1 MKAAL
6 ELSSK
11 KNSDG
16 LYEIYIRIQDNL
28 GKKKRIKANYAVAK
42 NQFKSKNHNMQWIKN
57 HPNAKKANADLKLLL
72 DEYNDVVLLTLA
84 QKKSITPEFIIY
96 KATKTNEL
104 PTIKQFFETKISQM
118 LEYNQRKGY
127 TQVLNNWLKY
137 TKENKLG
144 DLDFKQVDVQ
154 ILKGF
159 ENFLYK
165 KGLGSSTVY
174 GNLKRVRSCYN
185 MAIKEQ
191 IIGVGDYIFRAYT
204 MPKVKATKKE
214 KLDIDELKLFA
225 SQEYENGSII
235 KTAQQVFMLAF
246 NLAGVRIEDVLT
258 LKWDDVKS
266 ERIEYVMAKTGAINS
281 FQITPQIRTILD
293 YFKSLKTDNSKKL
306 IVPILDEKIALL
318 KSSKSEVDNE
328 NYKKEIGRKTALINK
343 FLKKIGEDAVIDK
356 KISSHIARHT
366 FASIAIKKSNGDIN
380 FVQNALK
387 HSNAKITQVYLAS
400 LDNDSMDS
408 KMNDVTSF

>member
-28 GKKKRIKANYAVAK
+28 GKKKRVKANYAVAK
-42 NQFKSKNHNMQWIKN
+42 NQFKSKNHNMQWVRN
-57 HPNAKKANADLKLLL
+57 HPNAKKVNADLKLLL
-72 DEYNDVVLLTLA
+72 DEYNDVVLMTAA
-84 QKKSITPEFIIY
+84 QKKSITPEFVIY

-104 PTIKQFFETKISQM
+104 PTIKEYFEIKISQM

-137 TKENKLG
+137 TKEGKLG
-144 DLDFKQVDVQ
+144 DLDFKQIDVQ

-165 KGLGSSTVY
+165 KGLSSGTVY
-174 GNLKRVRSCYN
+174 SNLKRLRSCFN

-191 IIGVGDYIFRAYT
+191 IIEVGDYIFRAYT
-204 MPKVKATKKE
+204 MPKVKATQKE
-214 KLDIDELKLFA
+214 KLTLEELKLFA
-225 SQEYENGSII
+225 SQEYSDGSLI

-258 LKWDDVKS
+258 LKWENVKK
-266 ERIEYVMAKTGAINS
+266 ERIEYVMVKTGAINS
-281 FQITPQIRTILD
+281 FQITPQILNILN
-293 YFKSLKTDNSKKL
+293 YFKSIKSDKAKL
-306 IVPILDEKIALL
+306 IVPIVDEKIALL

-328 NYKKEIGRKTALINK
+328 IYKKEIGRKTALINK

-408 KMNDVTSF
+408 KMNDVTSI

>member
-28 GKKKRIKANYAVAK
+28 GKKKRVKANYAVAK
-42 NQFKSKNHNMQWIKN
+42 NQFKSKKHNMQWVRN
-57 HPNAKKANADLKLLL
+57 HPNAKKVNADLKLVL
-72 DEYNDVVLLTLA
+72 DEYNDVVLMTAA
-84 QKKSITPEFIIY
+84 QKKSITPEFVIY

-104 PTIKQFFETKISQM
+104 PTIKQYFETKIAQM

-137 TKENKLG
+137 TKEGKLG
-144 DLDFKQVDVQ
+144 DLDFKQIDVQ

-165 KGLGSSTVY
+165 KELSSGTVY
-174 GNLKRVRSCYN
+174 SNLKRLRSCFN

-191 IIGVGDYIFRAYT
+191 IIEVGDYIFRAYT
-204 MPKVKATKKE
+204 MPKVKATQKE
-214 KLDIDELKLFA
+214 KLTLEELKLFA
-225 SQEYENGSII
+225 SQEYTNGSLI

-258 LKWDDVKS
+258 LKWENVKK
-266 ERIEYVMAKTGAINS
+266 ERIEYVMVKTGAINS
-281 FQITPQIRTILD
+281 FQITPQILSILN
-293 YFKSLKTDNSKKL
+293 YFKSIKSEKAKL
-306 IVPILDEKIALL
+306 IVPIVDEKIALL

-356 KISSHIARHT
+356 KISTHIARHT

-408 KMNDVTSF
+408 KMNDVTSL

>member
-11 KNSDG
+11 KNSNG

-28 GKKKRIKANYAVAK
+28 GKKKRIKANCAITK
-42 NQFKSKNHNMQWIKN
+42 NQFKSKNHNFNWVRN
-57 HPNAKKANADLKLLL
+57 HPNAKKINADLKLQLE
-72 DEYNDVVLLTLA
+72 EYNDVLLMSET
-84 QKKSITPEFIIY
+84 QKKSVTPEYIIY
-96 KATKTNEL
+96 KKNKKTDV
-104 PTIKQFFETKISQM
+104 PTIKQYIEIKISQM

-127 TQVLNNWLKY
+127 IQVLNNWLNY
-137 TKENKLG
+137 TNEKKLG
-144 DLDFKQVDVQ
+144 NLDFKQIDVQ

-159 ENFLYK
+159 ENFLFK
-165 KGLGSSTVY
+165 KGLSSGTVY
-174 GNLKRVRSCYN
+174 GNLKRIRTCFN

-191 IIGVGDYIFRAYT
+191 IISVGDYIFRAYT
-204 MPKVKATKKE
+204 MPKVKATQKE
-214 KLDIDELKLFA
+214 KLTIDELKLFI
-225 SQEYENGSII
+225 SQNYEDGSLI
-235 KTAQQVFMLAF
+235 KTTQQLFLLAF

-258 LKWDDVKS
+258 LKWENVKK

-281 FQITPQIRTILD
+281 FQITPQIKLILD
-293 YFKSLKTDNSKKL
+293 YFKSIKSHGAKL
-306 IVPILDEKIALL
+306 IIPIMNEEIANL
-318 KSSKSEVDNE
+318 KSSKDEAENE
-328 NYKKEIGRKTALINK
+328 KYKKEIGRKTSLVNK
-343 FLKKIGEDAVIDK
+343 FLKKIGEDALIEK
-356 KISSHIARHT
+356 KISTHIARHT

-408 KMNDVTSF
+408 KMNDVTSL

>member
-28 GKKKRIKANYAVAK
+28 GKKKRVKANYAVAK
-42 NQFKSKNHNMQWIKN
+42 NQFKSKNHNMQWVRN
-57 HPNAKKANADLKLLL
+57 HPNAKKVNADLKLVL
-72 DEYNDVVLLTLA
+72 DEYNDVVLMTAA
-84 QKKSITPEFIIY
+84 QKKSITPEFVIY

-104 PTIKQFFETKISQM
+104 PTIKEYFEIKISQM

-144 DLDFKQVDVQ
+144 DLDFKQIDVQ

-159 ENFLYK
+159 ENFLLK
-165 KGLGSSTVY
+165 KELSSGTVY
-174 GNLKRVRSCYN
+174 SNLKRLRSCFN

-191 IIGVGDYIFRAYT
+191 IIEVGDYIFRAYT
-204 MPKVKATKKE
+204 MPKVKATQKE
-214 KLDIDELKLFA
+214 KLTLEELKLFA
-225 SQEYENGSII
+225 SQEYSDGSLI

-258 LKWDDVKS
+258 LKWENVKK

-281 FQITPQIRTILD
+281 FQITPQILSILN
-293 YFKSLKTDNSKKL
+293 YFKSIKSENAKL
-306 IVPILDEKIALL
+306 IVPIVDEKIALL

-356 KISSHIARHT
+356 KISTHIARHT

-408 KMNDVTSF
+408 KMNDVTSL

>member
-1 MKAAL
+1 
-6 ELSSK
+6 
-11 KNSDG
+11 
-16 LYEIYIRIQDNL
+16 
-28 GKKKRIKANYAVAK
+28 
-42 NQFKSKNHNMQWIKN
+42 
-57 HPNAKKANADLKLLL
+57 
-72 DEYNDVVLLTLA
+72 
-84 QKKSITPEFIIY
+84 
-96 KATKTNEL
+96 
-104 PTIKQFFETKISQM
+104 
-118 LEYNQRKGY
+118 
-127 TQVLNNWLKY
+127 
-137 TKENKLG
+137 
-144 DLDFKQVDVQ
+144 LDFKQVDVQ

-159 ENFLYK
+159 ENFLFK

-174 GNLKRVRSCYN
+174 GNLKRVRSCFN

-281 FQITPQIRTILD
+281 FQITPQIRAILD
-293 YFKSLKTDNSKKL
+293 YFQSLKTDKSKKL

-328 NYKKEIGRKTALINK
+328 KYKKEIGRKTALINK

-408 KMNDVTSF
+408 KMNDVTSI

>member
-11 KNSDG
+11 KNADG

-28 GKKKRIKANYAVAK
+28 GKKKRVKANYAVSK
-42 NQFKSKNHNMQWIKN
+42 TQFKSKNHNMQWVRN
-57 HPNAKKANADLKLLL
+57 HPNAKKVNADLKLLI
-72 DEYNDVVLLTLA
+72 DEYNDVVLLTSA
-84 QKKSITPEFIIY
+84 QKKSLSPEYVIY
-96 KATKTNEL
+96 RASKNNGI
-104 PTIKQFFETKISQM
+104 PTLREYFDLKISQM

-137 TKENKLG
+137 TNEEKLG
-144 DLDFKQVDVQ
+144 DLDFKQIDVQ

-159 ENFLYK
+159 ENFLFK
-165 KGLGSSTVY
+165 KGLESSSVY
-174 GNLKRVRSCYN
+174 GNLKRVRSCFN

-191 IIGVGDYIFRAYT
+191 IIGVGDYIFKAYT

-214 KLDIDELKLFA
+214 KLTIDELKLFIE
-225 SQEYENGSII
+225 QEYENGSVI
-235 KTAQQVFMLAF
+235 KTSQQAFMLAF
-246 NLAGVRIEDVLT
+246 NMAGVRIEDVLT
-258 LKWDDVKS
+258 LKWDNVKKD
-266 ERIEYVMAKTGAINS
+266 RIEYVMVKTGSINS
-281 FQITPQIRTILD
+281 FQITPQIRKILD
-293 YFKSLKTDNSKKL
+293 YFKSVKREDSQL
-306 IVPILDEKIALL
+306 IVPIMDDKMVEL
-318 KSSKSEVDNE
+318 KSSKNE
-328 NYKKEIGRKTALINK
+328 KENEMYKKEVGRKTALINK

-356 KISSHIARHT
+356 KISTHIARHT

-408 KMNDVTSF
+408 KMNDVTSI

>member
-28 GKKKRIKANYAVAK
+28 GKKKRVKANYAVAK
-42 NQFKSKNHNMQWIKN
+42 NQFKSKNHNMQWVRN
-57 HPNAKKANADLKLLL
+57 HPNAKKVNADLKLLL
-72 DEYNDVVLLTLA
+72 DEYNDVVLMTAA
-84 QKKSITPEFIIY
+84 QKKSITPEFVIY

-104 PTIKQFFETKISQM
+104 PTIKQYFETKIAQM

-137 TKENKLG
+137 TKEGKLG
-144 DLDFKQVDVQ
+144 DLDFKQIDVQ

-165 KGLGSSTVY
+165 KELSSGTVY
-174 GNLKRVRSCYN
+174 SNLKRLRSCFN

-191 IIGVGDYIFRAYT
+191 IIEVGDYIFRAYT
-204 MPKVKATKKE
+204 MPKVKATQKE
-214 KLDIDELKLFA
+214 KLTLEELKLFA
-225 SQEYENGSII
+225 SQEYTNGSLI

-258 LKWDDVKS
+258 LKWENVKK
-266 ERIEYVMAKTGAINS
+266 ERIEYVMVKTGAINS
-281 FQITPQIRTILD
+281 FQITPQILSILN
-293 YFKSLKTDNSKKL
+293 YFKSIKSEKAKL
-306 IVPILDEKIALL
+306 IVPIVDEKIALL

-356 KISSHIARHT
+356 KISTHIARHT

-408 KMNDVTSF
+408 KMNDVTSL